1 MFSRISTPAPE
12 AVMKL
17 AKDLQVK
24 RGSGNLTETQEF
36 TESEGETVAREH
48 LTRKEERESRRAQPT
63 EYPTSTL
70 AEPCARSFSY
80 HR

>member
-24 RGSGNLTETQEF
+24 WGSSNLTETQEF
-36 TESEGETVAREH
+36 AESEGETVARGH
-48 LTRKEERESRRAQPT
+48 LT
-63 EYPTSTL
+63 
-70 AEPCARSFSY
+70 
-80 HR
+80 